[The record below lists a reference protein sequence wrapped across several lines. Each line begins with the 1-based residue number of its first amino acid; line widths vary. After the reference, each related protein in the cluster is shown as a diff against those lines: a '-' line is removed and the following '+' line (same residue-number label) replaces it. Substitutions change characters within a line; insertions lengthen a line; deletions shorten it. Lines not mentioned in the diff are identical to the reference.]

1 MIHITLADMRSVKP
15 WEDALRRSYVG
26 FAEELTEEELYEA
39 NRGCWVLGAR
49 ADREQFA
56 IINYKGV
63 IRQAIE
69 IKQIVPAGN
78 RRAIEGRILSAG
90 HPVYDAYVGKP
101 SPVGTVRNPITY
113 FESEFAARV
122 CGCGCGAEVNLGYFL
137 PGHDQKAL
145 HDRVA
150 KIGTVHDF
158 LLWFDE
164 IMESQQTEKN
174 ADSKT

>member
-1 MIHITLADMRSVKP
+1 MRPLKP
-15 WEDALRRSYVG
+15 WEDPLGRAYLG
-26 FAEELTEEELYEA
+26 FAEEMTQEQIYEA

-56 IINYKGV
+56 LINYKGV

-69 IKQIVPAGN
+69 IERIVPAGN
-78 RRAIEGRILSAG
+78 RRAMEGKILTAG

-101 SPVGTVRNPITY
+101 SPVDAVRNPITY
-113 FESEFAARV
+113 FESEHASRA
-122 CGCGCGAEVNLGYFL
+122 CGCGCGAEVKLGHFL

-150 KIGTVHDF
+150 RIGTVHEF
-158 LLWFDE
+158 IHWFDD
-164 IMESQQTEKN
+164 IMESRQAEN
-174 ADSKT
+174 GPDRAPEA